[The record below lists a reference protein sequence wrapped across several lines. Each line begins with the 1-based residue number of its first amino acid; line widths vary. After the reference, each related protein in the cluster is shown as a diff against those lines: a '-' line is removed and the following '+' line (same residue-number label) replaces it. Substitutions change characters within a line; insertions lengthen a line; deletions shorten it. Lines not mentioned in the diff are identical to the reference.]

1 MEVKIPSP
9 VDGVCVKTHVKE
21 GAVVD
26 AHDILVVIRPDAKE
40 ETYDI

>member
-1 MEVKIPSP
+1 MEVMVPSP

-26 AHDILVVIRPDAKE
+26 AEDTLAVIRPGPGE
-40 ETYDI
+40 GRYGN